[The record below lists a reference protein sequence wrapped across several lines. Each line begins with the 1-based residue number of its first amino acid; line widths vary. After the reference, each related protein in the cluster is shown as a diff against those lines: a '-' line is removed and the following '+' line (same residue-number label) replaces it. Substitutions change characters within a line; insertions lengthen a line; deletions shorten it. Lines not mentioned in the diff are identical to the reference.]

1 MYAGNKKKRGTSV
14 MSFRLDEDIVEALRK
29 EAEEEAVSIN
39 VLANHVF
46 RKYVEWERD
55 AGKVGF
61 IPITKELLTSL
72 ITEVDDKKIEDIVR
86 RIGKNIF
93 KAQILYME
101 NRYDLD
107 SFLKWMEAT
116 NRISG
121 FAQKHVVDGRT
132 HEYII
137 QHELNMNWS
146 VYMKTLYEM
155 ILDDVYKKKVEFEVT
170 PSTVVFKID
179 K

>member
-1 MYAGNKKKRGTSV
+1 MYSGNKKKKGTSV

-29 EAEEEAVSIN
+29 EAEEEEVSLN

-46 RKYVEWERD
+46 RRYVEWERD
-55 AGKVGF
+55 ARKVGF
-61 IPITKELLTSL
+61 IPITKELLTAL
-72 ITEVDDKKIEDIVR
+72 ITEVDDKKLEDIVR

-116 NRISG
+116 NRTSG
-121 FAQKHVVDGRT
+121 FAQKHVVDGKM

-146 VYMKTLYEM
+146 VYMKTLYGM
-155 ILDDVYKKKVEFEVT
+155 ILDDVYKKKAEFELT
-170 PSTVVFKID
+170 QSTIIFKIER
-179 K
+179 

>member
-1 MYAGNKKKRGTSV
+1 MYADNKKKKATSV

-29 EAEEEAVSIN
+29 EAEEEEVSIN

-46 RKYVEWERD
+46 RRYVEWERD
-55 AGKVGF
+55 ARKVGF
-61 IPITKELLTSL
+61 IPITRELLTAL
-72 ITEVDDKKIEDIVR
+72 ITEVDDKKIEDIVKSV
-86 RIGKNIF
+86 GKNIF

-107 SFLKWMEAT
+107 SFLKWIEVT

-121 FAQKHVVDGRT
+121 FAQKHLVDGRT

-155 ILDDVYKKKVEFEVT
+155 VLDDLYKKKVEFEVT

-179 K
+179 R